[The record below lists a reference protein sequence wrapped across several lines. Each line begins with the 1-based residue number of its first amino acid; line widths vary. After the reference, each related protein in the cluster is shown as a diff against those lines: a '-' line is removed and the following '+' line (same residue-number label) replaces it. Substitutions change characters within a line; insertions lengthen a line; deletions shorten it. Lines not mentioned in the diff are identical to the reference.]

1 LAPIL
6 LAMYLDEGVRMTEL
20 HEQETELLDASADP
34 TPELAEHPDEV
45 TAEEADAG
53 EVMYHEVDDL
63 DDDSS
68 GGVDSSGGLES
79 TVRETAMRRA
89 QILRGVLLKHGVPEV
104 SIELQAG
111 RPSGG
116 DDWNACKPVAVFSH
130 HIASHPS
137 KTNPTPGLFLVKQ
150 GRSDLPGPLCNG
162 TAGVDLVYR
171 ITCMGLA
178 NHPGF
183 GGPLTVRG
191 PMGSFTIPKDLARPF
206 AWGTEYEGGFD
217 DDVWDRVY
225 ENRRTGVKMS
235 FRDFMARSNAAL
247 VEGIWLINGR
257 GRRPSA
263 RMDLSGYHGEHKTW
277 APGRKPDRRNY
288 TTERGR
294 DEIRNTGDFEPLPRV
309 YLPNMQK
316 AARGQISHRLPGVK
330 RVQDALNARYG
341 LNIAVEG
348 VWKKS
353 TTKGYLHH
361 QKTAGNSPENIDG
374 IPGPKDLAALGAGRF
389 VVTK

>member
-1 LAPIL
+1 
-6 LAMYLDEGVRMTEL
+6 MVDDNEDEPEV
-20 HEQETELLDASADP
+20 LDASADS
-34 TPELAEHPDEV
+34 TPELADHPDEV

-63 DDDSS
+63 DDDSN
-68 GGVDSSGGLES
+68 GDLEPTGGLES
-79 TVRETAMRRA
+79 TGREGAMRRA
-89 QILRGVLLKHGVPEV
+89 LLLRGVLLKHGVPEV
-104 SIELQAG
+104 SIELQVG
-111 RPSGG
+111 RPSGA

-137 KTNPTPGLFLVKQ
+137 TNNPTPGLALVKR

-171 ITCMGLA
+171 IMCMGLS

-191 PMGSFTIPKDLARPF
+191 PMGSFTIPQDVARPF

-217 DDVWDRVY
+217 ESVWDRVY
-225 ENRRTGVKMS
+225 TNRRTGVELS
-235 FRDFMARSNAAL
+235 FRDFMARANGAL
-247 VEGIWLINGR
+247 LEGIWLINGR
-257 GRRPSA
+257 GQRSGA

-294 DEIRNTGDFEPLPRV
+294 DEVRRMIDADPLPRV
-309 YLPNMQK
+309 NLSNMQK
-316 AARGQISHRLPGVK
+316 AARGEVNHPLRGVTQ
-330 RVQDALNARYG
+330 VQKALNASYD
-341 LNIAVEG
+341 LTVAVDG
-348 VWKKS
+348 DWKES
-353 TTKGYLHH
+353 TTEGYRHH
-361 QKTAGNSPENIDG
+361 QHEVGNAPENVDG
-374 IPGPKDLAALGAGRF
+374 IPGPLDLAALGAGRF
-389 VVTK
+389 VVTQ

>member
-1 LAPIL
+1 
-6 LAMYLDEGVRMTEL
+6 MTEP
-20 HEQETELLDASADP
+20 HEDEAELLDSSADP
-34 TPELAEHPDEV
+34 RPEVGEHPDEV
-45 TAEEADAG
+45 TAEEAEAG
-53 EVMYHEVDDL
+53 QVTYHEVDDL

-68 GGVDSSGGLES
+68 GGLES
-79 TVRETAMRRA
+79 TVHETAMHRA
-89 QILRGVLLKHGVPEV
+89 QLLRGVLLKHGVPEV
-104 SIELQAG
+104 SIELQVG

-130 HIASHPS
+130 HIASRPS
-137 KTNPTPGLFLVKQ
+137 KDNPVPGLSLVKR

-217 DDVWDRVY
+217 DEVWDRTY
-225 ENRRTGVKMS
+225 ENRRTGVTMS
-235 FRDFMARSNAAL
+235 FREFMARSNAAL

-257 GRRPSA
+257 GRRPAA

-277 APGRKPDRRNY
+277 APGRKPDRHNY
-288 TTERGR
+288 TTERGQE
-294 DEIRNTGDFEPLPRV
+294 EIRKINDFEPLPRV
-309 YLPNMQK
+309 NLPNMQK
-316 AARGQISHRLPGVK
+316 AARGQVKHQLPGVK
-330 RVQDALNARYG
+330 CVQDALNARYDLG
-341 LNIAVEG
+341 IAAEG
-348 VWKKS
+348 VWEES
-353 TTKGYLHH
+353 TTDGYRHH
-361 QKTAGNSPENIDG
+361 QRKAGNSPDLVDG
-374 IPGPKDLAALGAGRF
+374 IPGPHDLAALGAGRF
-389 VVTK
+389 VVTE